1 MDSIINFV
9 RNLDLTAESLGTVA
23 IIGGVFVFVIL
34 WLIITSILKFTTYV
48 TSKKKIKYT
57 HMLLPAL
64 LSTVFNVLLITVL
77 ALILIKKDINPFYEL
92 LKFMLDLTYDSN
104 KLKIIILG
112 FSASQLVFMLVE
124 TFILKLVDLHPLYY
138 KRLGILK
145 LFKKTEKIDKLRERK
160 PEKYNLSILNCILSS
175 LLSFTLVAVFCIG
188 CLLLGKYLGAT
199 YFLDFEL

>member
-9 RNLDLTAESLGTVA
+9 RNLDLTAESLGTIA

-92 LKFMLDLTYDSN
+92 LNCMLDLNYDSN
-104 KLKIIILG
+104 NFKIIILG
-112 FSASQLVFMLVE
+112 FSASQLIFMLVE

-138 KRLGILK
+138 IRLGILK
-145 LFKKTEKIDKLRERK
+145 LFKKTEKVEKLRERK

-175 LLSFTLVAVFCIG
+175 FLSFALVIVFCVG
-188 CLLLGKYLGAT
+188 FMLLGKYLGAT
-199 YFLDFEL
+199 YFLDIEL

>member
-9 RNLDLTAESLGTVA
+9 RNLDLTAESLGTIA

-48 TSKKKIKYT
+48 TSKKKIKYM

-64 LSTVFNVLLITVL
+64 LSTVFNLLLITVL

-92 LKFMLDLTYDSN
+92 LNCMLDLNYDSN
-104 KLKIIILG
+104 KFKIIILG
-112 FSASQLVFMLVE
+112 FSASQLIFMLVE
-124 TFILKLVDLHPLYY
+124 TFILKLTDLHPLYY
-138 KRLGILK
+138 IRLGILK

>member
-9 RNLDLTAESLGTVA
+9 RNLDLTAESLGTIA

-92 LKFMLDLTYDSN
+92 LNCMLDLNYDSN
-104 KLKIIILG
+104 KFKIIILG
-112 FSASQLVFMLVE
+112 FSASQLIFMLVE

-138 KRLGILK
+138 IRLGILK

-175 LLSFTLVAVFCIG
+175 LLSFILVAVFCIG

>member
-9 RNLDLTAESLGTVA
+9 RNLDLTAESLGTIA

-124 TFILKLVDLHPLYY
+124 TFILDLHPLYY
-138 KRLGILK
+138 IRLGILK
-145 LFKKTEKIDKLRERK
+145 LFKKTEKVEKLRERK

-199 YFLDFEL
+199 YFLDIEL